1 MPVVDGREYRSI
13 SLDLGGF
20 EARQGGYVVEGY
32 ATTFGQPYE
41 FGSAY
46 EVIDARALDGA
57 DMGDVIFQLNHEGPV
72 LARRRNGTLSLDVD
86 AHGLHVVADLG
97 GSEAGRQLH
106 ESIRNGLVDRM
117 SWGFTVDDDGWEYD
131 PGTRTSTVARVK
143 KVYDVSAVSIPANDG
158 TEIKARSYLDGAI
171 EAGLLEEQ
179 ARREAGRALARLTL
193 TRLER

>member
-13 SLDLGGF
+13 DIGQF
-20 EARQGGYVVEGY
+20 EAKQGGYTVEGY
-32 ATTFGQPYE
+32 ATTFGQPYDM
-41 FGSAY
+41 GLGAS

-72 LARRRNGTLSLDVD
+72 LARQRNGTLSLDVD

-97 GSEAGRQLH
+97 GCEAGRQLH
-106 ESIRNGLVDRM
+106 ESIRNGVIDRM
-117 SWGFTVDDDGWEYD
+117 SWGFAVDEDGWEYD

-179 ARREAGRALARLTL
+179 SRREAGRALARLTL